1 MRDQAIW
8 SVSLGRWGG
17 VQVRLHMFFLLFA
30 AFTLYLSWLYGQT
43 ADAPGILGCSLACL
57 VILLLSVLVHEL
69 SHVVAA
75 YRLGVTTDEIVL
87 GPLGGLG
94 HTPLSLEPPS
104 EWLAVAAGP
113 LANLGI
119 CFLAALCLAL
129 QGDANLVGLMNPL
142 SPTNVLEGLPLAVGL
157 KLTFWI
163 NWLLVLLNLIPA
175 YPFDGGRALRA
186 ALLVIRPRLEP
197 QRAVMIVAAVAKLIA
212 LGLLIVAWL
221 VRSDSLDYVV
231 QSWFALVLLAV
242 FVFFSARKAESMA
255 AAMGQEEAFLGYDF
269 SEGYTSL
276 ERSGPKTFTK
286 PHIGPLVRWWQRRR
300 ELREQKQRELE
311 AFEDCRVDEILSQV
325 HQTGLDSLSPEDRS
339 LLRRVSAR
347 YRSRTR

>member
-1 MRDQAIW
+1 M
-8 SVSLGRWGG
+8 
-17 VQVRLHMFFLLFA
+17 
-30 AFTLYLSWLYGQT
+30 
-43 ADAPGILGCSLACL
+43 P
-57 VILLLSVLVHEL
+57 
-69 SHVVAA
+69 
-75 YRLGVTTDEIVL
+75 
-87 GPLGGLG
+87 
-94 HTPLSLEPPS
+94 LEPPS

-113 LANLGI
+113 LANLGV

-129 QGDANLVGLMNPL
+129 RGDANLVGLMNPF
-142 SPTNVLEGLPLAVGL
+142 SPTDVLEGQPLAIGL

-163 NWLLVLLNLIPA
+163 NWLLVLVNLIPA

-255 AAMGQEEAFLGYDF
+255 AATGQEEAFLGYDF

-339 LLRRVSAR
+339 AAVSRVAPQSLIAASQHTLAKHPIRSGLGPRSCSKPCACSVCSPLRQADPNTRRWYVRIRVRSANL
-347 YRSRTR
+347 

>member
-17 VQVRLHMFFLLFA
+17 VQVRLHMFFVLFA

-43 ADAPGILGCSLACL
+43 AEVPGILSCGLACL

-94 HTPLSLEPPS
+94 YHPLPLDPPS
-104 EWLAVAAGP
+104 EWMAVAAGP
-113 LANLGI
+113 LANLAI
-119 CFLAALCLAL
+119 CLPAALCLAL
-129 QGDANLVGLMNPL
+129 RGDANLVGLMNPL
-142 SPTNVLEGLPLAVGL
+142 SPTDVVEGQPLAVGL

-163 NWLLVLLNLIPA
+163 NWLLVLVNLIPA

-242 FVFFSARKAESMA
+242 FVFFSAQGGEH
-255 AAMGQEEAFLGYDF
+255 GLGN
-269 SEGYTSL
+269 
-276 ERSGPKTFTK
+276 GP
-286 PHIGPLVRWWQRRR
+286 GR
-300 ELREQKQRELE
+300 
-311 AFEDCRVDEILSQV
+311 
-325 HQTGLDSLSPEDRS
+325 SLSG
-339 LLRRVSAR
+339 L
-347 YRSRTR
+347 